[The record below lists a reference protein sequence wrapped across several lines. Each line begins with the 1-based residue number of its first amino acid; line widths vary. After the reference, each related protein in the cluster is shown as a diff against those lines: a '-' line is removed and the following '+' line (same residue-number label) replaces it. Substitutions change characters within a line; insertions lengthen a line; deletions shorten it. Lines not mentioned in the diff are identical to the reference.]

1 MQTILNPK
9 PYVSTDNKDYDELK
23 IVLRN
28 QDFEGTATVSGR
40 IVVVFNACFMN
51 KLTIENNED
60 IAFEDVSIMFNN
72 CFIGEFKID
81 NVVSKNIS
89 ITVHSSM
96 FSGRIAA
103 TDLKSFS
110 INNCILETSVFL
122 LGVPIVDITY
132 TTENIFPYMW
142 KRFFIKKGVTDYKP
156 LLSQQ
161 QQYHIETPKI
171 LRITSSRKE
180 TDKTGIYRLRY
191 NTKVDYMIGYKLSS
205 DEEALLKP
213 QVFIDYG
220 TDSDDVKTTI
230 DNVSLCSLSLTGNP
244 DGKISVENT
253 IIGNWYLSD
262 FSPNDEVGFYNINP
276 RKPHDEETKIGI
288 HKSNLDKVWFDN
300 VYFGDFD
307 RLSFYRSKFS
317 NASFTSCSFPEEY
330 ETYEKFSP
338 IKNIHYP
345 ENRTVNHH
353 KDQYEIFL
361 QLKKALES
369 TGNYYEAQKLQAIS
383 HTALNKVQSITGA
396 DKFILSINRISNN
409 HGLSIREPFYWF
421 LGVSVSFYLLYL
433 WSLGLAFQCT
443 AFDPNLIGYYF
454 SFVDITHRSDF
465 LLNKDELN
473 GWSLAIDSFHKFLI
487 GFLIY
492 QFVAAFRKYGKK

>member
-1 MQTILNPK
+1 MQTILNAK
-9 PYVSTDNKDYDELK
+9 PYVSTDNKDFDELK

-28 QDFEGTATVSGR
+28 QDFEGTATILGR

-51 KLTIENNED
+51 KLTIENTED

-89 ITVHSSM
+89 ISVHSSM

-110 INNCILETSVFL
+110 INNCILKTSVFL
-122 LGVPIVDITY
+122 LGVSIVDITY

-142 KRFFIKKGVTDYKP
+142 KRFFIKRGVTDYK
-156 LLSQQ
+156 LLLGQQ

-180 TDKTGIYRLRY
+180 SDKTGIYRLRY

-213 QVFIDYG
+213 MVFIDYG

-230 DNVSLCSLSLTGNP
+230 DNVSLYSLSMTGNP
-244 DGKISVENT
+244 NGKISVENT

-262 FSPNDEVGFYNINP
+262 FSPKEEVGFYNINP

-300 VYFGDFD
+300 VYLVTLTGYLFTGQNFQMLPSHHAVFLKNMKPMKSS
-307 RLSFYRSKFS
+307 RLSK
-317 NASFTSCSFPEEY
+317 
-330 ETYEKFSP
+330 TY
-338 IKNIHYP
+338 I
-345 ENRTVNHH
+345 T
-353 KDQYEIFL
+353 
-361 QLKKALES
+361 
-369 TGNYYEAQKLQAIS
+369 QKIEQ
-383 HTALNKVQSITGA
+383 
-396 DKFILSINRISNN
+396 
-409 HGLSIREPFYWF
+409 
-421 LGVSVSFYLLYL
+421 
-433 WSLGLAFQCT
+433 
-443 AFDPNLIGYYF
+443 
-454 SFVDITHRSDF
+454 
-465 LLNKDELN
+465 
-473 GWSLAIDSFHKFLI
+473 
-487 GFLIY
+487 
-492 QFVAAFRKYGKK
+492 

>member
-9 PYVSTDNKDYDELK
+9 PYVSTDNRDFDDLK

-28 QDFEGTATVSGR
+28 QDFQGTVTVAGR
-40 IVVVFNACFMN
+40 IVVVFNACFIN
-51 KLTIENNED
+51 KLTIENTED
-60 IAFEDVSIMFNN
+60 IAFKDVSIMFNN
-72 CFIGEFKID
+72 CFIGELKID

-89 ITVHSSM
+89 IAVHSSM

-110 INNCILETSVFL
+110 INNCILETSIFL

-142 KRFFIKKGVTDYKP
+142 KRFFIKKGVKNYKP
-156 LLSQQ
+156 LLGQQ
-161 QQYHIETPKI
+161 QHYHIETPKI

-180 TDKTGIYRLRY
+180 TDKTGIYRLRHQK
-191 NTKVDYMIGYKLSS
+191 TLDYMIGYKLSS
-205 DEEALLKP
+205 DEEALFKP

-220 TDSDDVKTTI
+220 IDSDDVKTTI
-230 DNVSLCSLSLTGNP
+230 DNVSLYSLSMTGNP
-244 DGKISVENT
+244 DGKISVENAT
-253 IIGNWYLSD
+253 IGDWYLSD
-262 FSPNDEVGFYNINP
+262 FSPKDEVGFYNINP
-276 RKPHDEETKIGI
+276 RKPHDAETKIGI

-330 ETYEKFSP
+330 KTYEKFSP

-383 HTALNKVQSITGA
+383 HTALNKVQSITDA

-409 HGLSIREPFYWF
+409 HGLSIKEPFYWF
-421 LGVSVSFYLLYL
+421 LCVSVCSYLLYL
-433 WSLGLAFQCT
+433 WSLGLAFQRT

-473 GWSLAIDSFHKFLI
+473 GWSLAIDSFHKFLS

-492 QFVAAFRKYGKK
+492 QFIAAFRKYGKK